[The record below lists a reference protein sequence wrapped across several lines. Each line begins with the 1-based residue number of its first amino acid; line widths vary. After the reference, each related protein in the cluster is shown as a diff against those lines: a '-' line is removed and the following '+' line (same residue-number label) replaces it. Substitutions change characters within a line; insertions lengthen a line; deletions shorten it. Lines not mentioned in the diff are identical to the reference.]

1 MAGKSDY
8 LEALILN
15 RCFKAAAISTMG
27 AGPWLSL
34 HTAALV
40 DAGTGAEVSGGS
52 YARKSTAA
60 TDWTVSGTSPTQVT
74 NANSL
79 AFPAPTANWGTVT
92 DVGVWD
98 AVTGGNL
105 LYMATLTTSR
115 TINNGD
121 GAPSFAASALVFTED

>member
-8 LEALILN
+8 LEALVLN
-15 RCFKAAAISTMG
+15 RCFKGGAISTMG

-34 HTAALV
+34 HTAPLV
-40 DAGTGAEVSGGS
+40 DAGTGTEVSGGA
-52 YARKSTAA
+52 YARKATAT

-74 NANSL
+74 NANAL

-98 AVTGGNL
+98 AVSGGNL
-105 LYMATLTTSR
+105 LYLATLTASR
-115 TINNGD
+115 VINSGD
-121 GAPSFAASALVFTED
+121 GAPSFGVGQIVFTED

>member
-1 MAGKSDY
+1 MAGKSDW
-8 LEALILN
+8 LEAKVLN
-15 RCFKAAAISTMG
+15 LTFKAATWTALS

-52 YARKSTAA
+52 YARKATVAA
-60 TDWTVSGTSPTQVT
+60 DWTVSGTTPTQVT
-74 NANSL
+74 NAGSL

-98 AVTGGNL
+98 AASAGNL
-105 LYMATLTTSR
+105 LYMAALTASR
-115 TINNGD
+115 VINSGD
-121 GAPSFAASALVFTED
+121 GAPSFAASSLVFTED

>member
-8 LEALILN
+8 YEQLILS
-15 RCFKAAAISTMG
+15 RAFKGGAISTMG
-27 AGPWLSL
+27 AGPWISL

-52 YARKSTAA
+52 YARKATAT
-60 TDWTVSGTSPTQVT
+60 TDWTVSGTSPTQVA
-74 NANSL
+74 NATAQ

-92 DVGVWD
+92 DVGIWD

-121 GAPSFAASALVFTED
+121 GAPSFAIGALQFTED

>member
-1 MAGKSDY
+1 MAGKSDV
-8 LEALILN
+8 LESLILQ
-15 RCFKAAAISTMG
+15 RCFRGGAITTMA
-27 AGPWLSL
+27 AGPWISL

-40 DAGTGAEVSGGS
+40 DAGTGAEVAGGS
-52 YARKSTAA
+52 YARKATAT
-60 TDWTVSGTSPTQVT
+60 TDWTISGTSPTQVA
-74 NANSL
+74 NATAQ

-92 DVGVWD
+92 DVGIWD

-121 GAPSFAASALVFTED
+121 GAPSFSIGALVFTED

>member
-15 RCFKAAAISTMG
+15 RCFKGAAIGTMA
-27 AGPWLSL
+27 AGPWISL

-40 DAGTGAEVSGGS
+40 DAGTGAEVTGGA
-52 YARKSTAA
+52 YARKATAV
-60 TDWTVSGTSPTQVT
+60 TDWTLSGTSPTQVA
-74 NANSL
+74 NATAQ

-92 DVGVWD
+92 DVGIWD
-98 AVTGGNL
+98 AATGGNL
-105 LYMATLTTSR
+105 LYMAALTTSR

-121 GAPSFAASALVFTED
+121 GAPSFAIGALVFTED